1 MINHLTISS
10 KKIEYGGVMTEYEDV
25 LNEKEQERRIE
36 IVLMDAYGE
45 YEQQEAFCCYLSD
58 YISFPF
64 KAKIRG
70 EKKSEIF
77 TVLGFTSVEPHRV
90 VCKIEIG
97 GKKSRMPLTEIEPIE
112 KDSPNNLVIED
123 YLKFLGI

>member
-1 MINHLTISS
+1 
-10 KKIEYGGVMTEYEDV
+10 MTEYEDV
-25 LNEKEQERRIE
+25 LKEKDQEKRIE
-36 IVLMDAYGE
+36 IILMDTYE
-45 YEQQEAFCCYLSD
+45 EIEQQEAFCCYLSD

-64 KAKIRG
+64 KARIRG

-97 GKKSRMPLTEIEPIE
+97 DKKSRMPLTEIEPIK
-112 KDSPNNLVIED
+112 KDSPNNIVIED

>member
-1 MINHLTISS
+1 
-10 KKIEYGGVMTEYEDV
+10 MTEYEDV

-64 KAKIRG
+64 KAKIRD
-70 EKKSEIF
+70 EKNSEIF

-97 GKKSRMPLTEIEPIE
+97 GKKSRMPLTEMEPI
-112 KDSPNNLVIED
+112 KKVSHNYIVIGD

>member
-1 MINHLTISS
+1 
-10 KKIEYGGVMTEYEDV
+10 MTEYEDV

-36 IVLMDAYGE
+36 IVLIDTYGE
-45 YEQQEAFCCYLSD
+45 IEQQEAFCCYLSD

-64 KAKIRG
+64 KAKIRD
-70 EKKSEIF
+70 EKDSEIF
-77 TVLGFTSVEPHRV
+77 MVLGFTSVEPHRV

-123 YLKFLGI
+123 YLKFLVI